1 MANNLSNISLNMVEV
16 FNPILIRPKNLFVE
30 ITTTCNYRCKHCHLW
45 RTSETDDILTTDE
58 KIKIIE
64 EFFEL
69 NNDGEVILSGGETM
83 YKEEEFFKLSSKC
96 RDLGLSCSANTN
108 SSFINEG
115 NFSRILNEGPNYLVV
130 SLDSHIRGIHD
141 TLRGV
146 KGSYEH
152 VVSTIK
158 QLLQIKRTIFKQSDV
173 MIRTNTVIFDKNI
186 EHLYDYIKFAEGLG
200 IEGITFQILN
210 PTFMNYSRT
219 DHFFSNHFFKEK
231 EQAKKYLHE
240 IISLLDSHKIIL
252 TSKRDFEWMCLYID
266 NPEFISQQ
274 VCASHEKNI
283 MVTSYGEVLLCFSMK
298 QITNGKSLGNVRE
311 HSLQEFW
318 TGTKASNARVIMDEC
333 RKNCGMLNCHRKSN

>member
-1 MANNLSNISLNMVEV
+1 MADV
-16 FNPILIRPKNLFVE
+16 FNPILSKPKNLFVE

-45 RTSETDDILTTDE
+45 RTSENDGILSTDE
-58 KIKIIE
+58 KVKIVE
-64 EFFEL
+64 EFFQL

-96 RDLGLSCSANTN
+96 RGLGLSCSANTN
-108 SSFINEG
+108 SSFINEN
-115 NFSRILNEGPNYLVV
+115 NFYRVLNEGPNYLVI
-130 SLDSHIRGIHD
+130 SLDSHIKDIHD

-158 QLLQIKRTIFKQSDV
+158 QLLQIKRTICKQSDV

-186 EHLYDYIKFAEGLG
+186 HQLYDYIQFAESLG
-200 IEGITFQILN
+200 IDGITFQILN

-231 EQAKKYLHE
+231 EQAKNYLHE
-240 IISLLDSHKIIL
+240 IINLLDEHKIIL

-266 NPEFISQQ
+266 NPDFISQQ
-274 VCASHEKNI
+274 
-283 MVTSYGEVLLCFSMK
+283 
-298 QITNGKSLGNVRE
+298 
-311 HSLQEFW
+311 
-318 TGTKASNARVIMDEC
+318 
-333 RKNCGMLNCHRKSN
+333 